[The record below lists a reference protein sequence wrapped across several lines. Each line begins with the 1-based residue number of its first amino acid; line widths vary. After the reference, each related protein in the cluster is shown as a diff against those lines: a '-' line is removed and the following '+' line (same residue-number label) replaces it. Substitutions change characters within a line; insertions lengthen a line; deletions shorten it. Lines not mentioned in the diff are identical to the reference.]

1 MEYYNVIPNTD
12 TTFGE
17 AMEMINQNFDLT
29 HTALGDVEYATRKN
43 KGLFSTPSAL
53 QTAVP
58 HPQKGDWAL
67 VGDSFPAAIYVCNT
81 DDTWSDS
88 GKTYSGDSVD
98 LTDYVTDTAFEA
110 FKSLNTIELN
120 GISEDIDEL
129 TSDKG
134 RVVRVNYWTNSAPT
148 VAGNGELWYDTTN
161 NLLKQATVVGTA
173 VTWNTITTSE
183 SDMYV
188 DVTGGGAYYWGGS
201 SMVLAGQAESLVTQ
215 VQYDALPS
223 QAKAS
228 DTKYIIYE
236 EL

>member
-67 VGDSFPAAIYVCNT
+67 VGDSFPADIYVCNT

-88 GKTYSGDSVD
+88 GNTYTGDSVD
-98 LTDYVTDTAFEA
+98 LTNYVTKPSFEA
-110 FKSLNTIELN
+110 
-120 GISEDIDEL
+120 
-129 TSDKG
+129 
-134 RVVRVNYWTNSAPT
+134 Y
-148 VAGNGELWYDTTN
+148 
-161 NLLKQATVVGTA
+161 QA
-173 VTWNTITTSE
+173 
-183 SDMYV
+183 
-188 DVTGGGAYYWGGS
+188 
-201 SMVLAGQAESLVTQ
+201 LHAETLVTQ
-215 VQYDALPS
+215 AQYDALSP
-223 QAKAS
+223 QEKAS
-228 DTKYIIYE
+228 NTKYIIYE
-236 EL
+236 AL

>member
-1 MEYYNVIPNTD
+1 MEDYNQVPSTG
-12 TTFGE
+12 TFGE
-17 AMEMINQNFDLT
+17 AVGVVNENFELTQTAINEL
-29 HTALGDVEYATRKN
+29 EYSTRRN
-43 KGLFSTPSAL
+43 KGLFLTADLLASAIPYPSE
-53 QTAVP
+53 
-58 HPQKGDWAL
+58 GDWAL
-67 VGDSFPAAIYVCNT
+67 VGADFPARIYIVGDNG
-81 DDTWSDS
+81 WEDS

-134 RVVRVNYWTNSAPT
+134 RVVRVNYWQTSAPT
-148 VAGNGELWYDTTN
+148 IASNGELWYDTTN
-161 NLLKQATVVGTA
+161 NLLKKATVVGTA
-173 VTWNTITTSE
+173 VTWNTITASE

-188 DVTGGGAYYWGGS
+188 DVTGSGAYYWGDS
-201 SMVLAGQAESLVTQ
+201 SMVLSGQAESLVTQ